1 MMIGG
6 ARAGVL
12 VRYLARRVLVAIVWV
27 SVVLLGVFTLVEMIR
42 ELRDLAGDYGLIE
55 MAGYMLQTTPRRLYD
70 IFPFAALIG
79 TLIGVGS
86 LSQSNELV
94 AMRAAG
100 LHRKKISA
108 YVLAVVGLCLLG
120 LVAVSEWW
128 VPSLET
134 KAQADRDQARLG
146 QIDLDRSGALWLR
159 DDQLM
164 VRIGHSIWGGD
175 DQLALTNVLIYRL
188 NDDLQPVTTYQASQ
202 AVHEVDQWRLDGV
215 TITEL
220 NGQGVSVA
228 EHDRWRLPST
238 IAPELFDAALTRPR
252 LLSTQDL
259 MAMRAFLAANALDD
273 GPYAQAM
280 WERVLF
286 PVNVLAMVLIGL
298 PFALGGVFRQS
309 PRGGLG
315 LNVFVGIGLG
325 LVFFVLSRVV
335 QGVVTLWP
343 IPIWLGSLLPAV
355 LISVV
360 ALGLL
365 ARR

>member
-1 MMIGG
+1 MS
-6 ARAGVL
+6 APAKPGVL
-12 VRYLARRVLVAIVWV
+12 IRYLARRVLVAIAWA
-27 SVVLLGVFTLVEMIR
+27 SVVLLGVFTLVETIR
-42 ELRDLAGDYGLIE
+42 ELRDLAGEYGLID
-55 MAGYMLQTTPRRLYD
+55 MASYMLKTTPRRLYD

-86 LSQSNELV
+86 LTQANELV

-100 LHRKKISA
+100 MHRKKISA
-108 YVLAVVGLCLLG
+108 HVLAVVGLCLLG
-120 LVAVSEWW
+120 LVAVSEWL
-128 VPSLET
+128 VPGLET
-134 KAQADRDQARLG
+134 QAQADRDQARLG

-159 DDQLM
+159 DAQLM

-175 DQLALTNVLIYRL
+175 DGLALTNVLIYRL
-188 NDDLQPVTTYQASQ
+188 DERLQPVVTYRAAQ
-202 AVHEVDQWRLDGV
+202 AVHEPG
-215 TITEL
+215 
-220 NGQGVSVA
+220 
-228 EHDRWRLPST
+228 RWRLRDVTRTELGRDGVAVAQHDQWTLPSS
-238 IAPELFDAALTRPR
+238 IAPELFDAAVTRPR
-252 LLSTQDL
+252 LLSTRDL
-259 MAMRAFLAANALDD
+259 VEMQAFLEANALDAE
-273 GPYAQAM
+273 PYTQAL

-325 LVFFVLSRVV
+325 LVFFVLSRVI

-343 IPIWLGSLLPAV
+343 IPIWLGSLLPAAM
-355 LISVV
+355 ISMV
-360 ALGLL
+360 ALALL